1 MNKNES
7 IKNGYLANAGYAR
20 VYANA
25 TQADKAAAR
34 LRGAGF
40 KAYAFQSFQSMR
52 FMVKIEA

>member
-7 IKNGYLANAGYAR
+7 IQNGYLAANGFTR

-25 TQADKAAAR
+25 TQAAKAAAR

-40 KAYAFQSFQSMR
+40 NASPMQSFQSMR
-52 FMVKIEA
+52 FLVKIA